1 MATKNFE
8 KAMQELEEIVQQ
20 MEQGEVSLDESL
32 KIFEKGMELSKF
44 CYDKLNQA
52 EKKLK
57 KLVKQED
64 GFQLELM

>member
-20 MEQGEVSLDESL
+20 MEQGEISLDESL

>member
-8 KAMQELEEIVQQ
+8 KAMKELEEIVQQ

>member
-8 KAMQELEEIVQQ
+8 NAMQELEEIVQQ
-20 MEQGEVSLDESL
+20 MEQGEISLDESL